1 MSTRTSA
8 TGIWGSKSPAFGHRS
23 HQARHR
29 GGFTLIEILVVIVII
44 GVIAAGALLSIGS
57 LGRDSQLEQER
68 DRLVALIDYV
78 RERGELQTL
87 EYGIHCTPTGYRFL
101 VRDPRV
107 SAWLPDTLDDVLRKP
122 RELPAGLLMTL
133 VVEGREIV
141 LGPSASGAK
150 TGAPLTPQILLLSSG
165 ELNSF
170 ALTLKR
176 AGTKRSVTLRT
187 NDDGTGIEVGE
198 IVEKS

>member
-8 TGIWGSKSPAFGHRS
+8 TGIWGSKSPALIHRLLR
-23 HQARHR
+23 AGHR

-101 VRDPRV
+101 IRDPRV

-141 LGPSASGAK
+141 LASGAK